1 MYIIK
6 QSSERAL
13 RIKPPKAESEL
24 PLPCNIGKEFPFKA
38 MAVGQSFY
46 LKYCEN
52 MPYKFSLVKQRI
64 NRYNKLYAVHYVAIK
79 HNDAPKRLEI
89 ARIF

>member
-1 MYIIK
+1 MYIVK

-13 RIKPPKAESEL
+13 RIRPPKVASEL
-24 PLPCNIGKEFPFKA
+24 PLPSNIGKEFPFKA
-38 MAVGQSFY
+38 LAVGQSFY
-46 LKYCEN
+46 LHYCEN
-52 MPYKFSLVKQRI
+52 IPYKFSLVKLRI
-64 NRYNKLYAVHYVAIK
+64 NRYNKLYAVHFVAIK

>member
-1 MYIIK
+1 MYIVK

-13 RIKPPKAESEL
+13 RIRPPKIKNET
-24 PLPCNIGKEFPFKA
+24 PLPSRIGSEFPFKA
-38 MAVGQSFY
+38 LAVGQSFY
-46 LKYCEN
+46 LQYCEN
-52 MPYKFSLVKQRI
+52 IPYKFSLVKQRI
-64 NRYNKLYAVHYVAIK
+64 NRYNKLYAVCFVAIK